1 MSKGKLFHVVKEV
14 LYMDLSVLSHPGSSN
29 SVLFL
34 NLRSYVG
41 RVEMLRRKKLELRA
55 SRSAVA
61 AKNTEVTR
69 KDSIHDD
76 SSSDDEDNENIK
88 VDWRAKHL

>member
-1 MSKGKLFHVVKEV
+1 
-14 LYMDLSVLSHPGSSN
+14 
-29 SVLFL
+29 
-34 NLRSYVG
+34 
-41 RVEMLRRKKLELRA
+41 MLRRKKLELRA

-69 KDSIHDD
+69 KDSAHED